1 MIPGPFHG
9 VLRIAY
15 GNPLLFGAQIL
26 RLGELEGGERAAFG
40 QGERGIGL
48 VIPVEVAQVPA
59 AIVSDPGSRL
69 RTSR

>member
-26 RLGELEGGERAAFG
+26 RLGELEGASAQPSARVSVGSGWSYRSRSPKYQQRSCRIQAAG
-40 QGERGIGL
+40 
-48 VIPVEVAQVPA
+48 
-59 AIVSDPGSRL
+59 
-69 RTSR
+69 